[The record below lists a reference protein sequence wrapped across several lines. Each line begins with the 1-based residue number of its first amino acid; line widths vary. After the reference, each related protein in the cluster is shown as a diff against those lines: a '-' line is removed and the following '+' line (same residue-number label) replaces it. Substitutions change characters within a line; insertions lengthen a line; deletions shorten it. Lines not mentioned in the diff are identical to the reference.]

1 MKGKVDALLD
11 LHWGDCGKGKAV
23 DMIANK
29 YDVICRFAGGAN
41 SGHTIKF
48 GGETNVLHLIPSGI
62 FNKNCINIIG
72 NGVVIDPIEL
82 LKEIKMLENQGIDV
96 KSRLYI
102 SKKAHLI
109 LPSHKLLDK
118 ASEESKGESKI
129 GSTLKGI
136 GPAYTD
142 KVSRNGIRVGDIF
155 GDIKDMVF
163 NLTSIHWSKMTTG
176 FLTSS
181 SPSELDHQKEN
192 KLFLDACDESK
203 EYNIIDSEYYIN
215 QALSEGKSLLA
226 EGAQGALLDVDFGTY
241 PFVTSSNTTVGGVIT
256 GLGVPATKINK
267 VIGIF
272 KAYTTR
278 VGSGPF
284 PTELSGGTGD
294 KIRNLGQEYGATT
307 GRPRRCGWLDLPL
320 LKYSCM
326 INGITELH
334 MMKLDVLT
342 SFNDIK
348 ICTGYIVDGGDTS
361 QVPYNYD
368 DIVTP
373 IYEDFDG
380 WHTQV
385 GNLKTYSDLPKNCKK
400 YIEFVEK
407 YVGVPI
413 KLVSVGPDR
422 EATIEKNPL

>member
-1 MKGKVDALLD
+1 MKGKVDVLLGTSF
-11 LHWGDCGKGKAV
+11 GDEGKGKIV
-23 DMIANK
+23 DYLTPQ
-29 YDVICRFAGGAN
+29 YDIVCRFQGGNNA
-41 SGHTIKF
+41 GHTICF
-48 GGETNVLHLIPSGI
+48 NGEKYVLHLIPSGI
-62 FNKNCINIIG
+62 FNDNCINIIG

-176 FLTSS
+176 FLTSA

-192 KLFLDACDESK
+192 KLFLDACDELK

-215 QALSEGKSLLA
+215 QALSEDKSVLA

-241 PFVTSSNTTVGGVIT
+241 PFVTSSNTTVGGVVT
-256 GLGVPATKINK
+256 GLGVPAQKINK

-284 PTELSGGTGD
+284 PTELEGLTGETLR
-294 KIRNLGQEYGATT
+294 KEGQEYGATT

-326 INGITELH
+326 VNGITELH

-342 SFNDIK
+342 ALDVIK
-348 ICTGYIVDGGDTS
+348 VCTNYIVGSSITD
-361 QVPYNYD
+361 QVPYDLSEVQGLDYKTFN
-368 DIVTP
+368 
-373 IYEDFDG
+373 G
-380 WHTQV
+380 WNNEGITDCQSM
-385 GNLKTYSDLPKNCKK
+385 NDLPIGCRD

-407 YVGVPI
+407 YLGIPI
-413 KLVSVGPDR
+413 VLISVGADR
-422 EATIEKNPL
+422 SQVILKY

>member
-1 MKGKVDALLD
+1 MKGKVDVLLGAV
-11 LHWGDCGKGKAV
+11 WGDEGKGKVV
-23 DMIANK
+23 DYLTPE
-29 YDVICRFAGGAN
+29 YDIVARFQGGSNA
-41 SGHTIKF
+41 GHTICFDGKKY
-48 GGETNVLHLIPSGI
+48 VLHLMPSGI
-62 FNKNCINIIG
+62 FNENCINIIG

-82 LKEIKMLENQGIDV
+82 LKEIKMLESEGIDV

-118 ASEESKGESKI
+118 ASEQSKGESKI

-155 GDIKDMVF
+155 NDISDKVL
-163 NLTSIHWSKMTTG
+163 NLTSLHWYKMTTG
-176 FLTSS
+176 FLTSTP
-181 SPSELDHQKEN
+181 PSELDHQKEN
-192 KLFLDACDESK
+192 KLFLDACDELK
-203 EYNIIDSEYYIN
+203 QYNIIDSEYYIN
-215 QALSEGKSLLA
+215 QALSEGKSVLA

-241 PFVTSSNTTVGGVIT
+241 PFVTSSNTTVGGVVT

-284 PTELSGGTGD
+284 PTELNDEVGEL
-294 KIRNLGQEYGATT
+294 IRKGGQEFGATT

-334 MMKLDVLT
+334 MMKLDVL
-342 SFNDIK
+342 SNFDEIK
-348 ICTGYIVDGGDTS
+348 VATNYLVDGMITD
-361 QVPYNYD
+361 QIPFDLEEIQRVD
-368 DIVTP
+368 
-373 IYEDFDG
+373 YETFDG
-380 WHTQV
+380 FSDENISNH
-385 GNLKTYSDLPKNCKK
+385 KSFFDLPKECISYLSFIQK
-400 YIEFVEK
+400 YIK
-407 YVGVPI
+407 IPI
-413 KLVSVGPDR
+413 ISVSVGPDR
-422 EATIEKNPL
+422 SETIS

>member
-48 GGETNVLHLIPSGI
+48 GGQTHVLHLIPSGI
-62 FNKNCINIIG
+62 FNENCINIIG

-142 KVSRNGIRVGDIF
+142 KVSRNGVRVGDIF
-155 GDIKDMVF
+155 GDISDKVL
-163 NLTSIHWSKMTTG
+163 NLTSLHWSKMTTG
-176 FLTSS
+176 FLTST

-192 KLFLDACDESK
+192 KLFLDACDELK
-203 EYNIIDSEYYIN
+203 QYNIIDSEYYIN
-215 QALSEGKSLLA
+215 QALSEGKSVLA

-284 PTELSGGTGD
+284 PTELGGGTGD
-294 KIRNLGQEYGATT
+294 KMRNLGQEYGATT

-334 MMKLDVLT
+334 MMKLDVLDT
-342 SFNDIK
+342 FNDIK
-348 ICTGYIVDGGDTS
+348 VCTGYIVDGGDTS
-361 QVPYNYD
+361 QVPYNYEE
-368 DIVTP
+368 IVTP

-385 GNLKTYSDLPKNCKK
+385 GNMKNYSDLPKNCKK

-422 EATIEKNPL
+422 EATIEKNPQ

>member
-1 MKGKVDALLD
+1 MKGKVDVLLGAV
-11 LHWGDCGKGKAV
+11 WGDCGKGKVV
-23 DMIANK
+23 DYLTPK
-29 YDVICRFAGGAN
+29 YDIVARFQGGSNA
-41 SGHTIKF
+41 GHTIKF
-48 GGETNVLHLIPSGI
+48 DGKTHVLHLIPSGI
-62 FNKNCINIIG
+62 FNENCINIIG

-82 LKEIKMLENQGIDV
+82 LKEIKMLEDIGIDV

-109 LPSHKLLDK
+109 IPSHKLLDK
-118 ASEESKGESKI
+118 SSEQSKGESKI

-155 GDIKDMVF
+155 NDIENKVF
-163 NLTSIHWSKMTTG
+163 ELNGKH
-176 FLTSS
+176 FDR
-181 SPSELDHQKEN
+181 SEKYSFPFYTEHRKEN
-192 KLFLDACDESK
+192 KIFLEAIESLK
-203 EYNIIDSEYYIN
+203 QYSIIDSEYYLN
-215 QALSEGKSLLA
+215 QALQEGKSILA

-241 PFVTSSNTTVGGVIT
+241 PFVTSSNTTIGGVVT

-284 PTELSGGTGD
+284 PTELNDEVGEL
-294 KIRNLGQEYGATT
+294 IREVGQEFGATT

-326 INGITELH
+326 INGITELN

-342 SFNDIK
+342 ALDEIK
-348 ICTGYIVDGGDTS
+348 ACTNYIVNDSITD
-361 QVPYNYD
+361 QVPYDLSEIQNIEYRTFGGWD
-368 DIVTP
+368 NEDITDCRFM
-373 IYEDFDG
+373 Y
-380 WHTQV
+380 
-385 GNLKTYSDLPKNCKK
+385 DLPVECQD

-407 YVGVPI
+407 YLGIPI
-413 KLVSVGPDR
+413 VLISVGPDR
-422 EATIEKNPL
+422 SQVILNY

>member
-1 MKGKVDALLD
+1 MKGKVDVLLGASF
-11 LHWGDCGKGKAV
+11 GDEGKGKVV
-23 DMIANK
+23 DYLTPQ
-29 YDVICRFAGGAN
+29 YDIVARFQGGSNA
-41 SGHTIKF
+41 GHTICFDDNKY
-48 GGETNVLHLIPSGI
+48 VLHLIPSGI
-62 FNKNCINIIG
+62 FNDNCINIIG
-72 NGVVIDPIEL
+72 NGVVVDPIEL

-155 GDIKDMVF
+155 RDIKDMVF

-176 FLTSS
+176 FLTSA

-192 KLFLDACDESK
+192 KLFLDACDELK
-203 EYNIIDSEYYIN
+203 EYNIIDSEYFIN
-215 QALSEGKSLLA
+215 QALSEGKSVLA

-241 PFVTSSNTTVGGVIT
+241 PFVTSSNTTVGGVVT

-284 PTELSGGTGD
+284 PTELEGLTGETLR
-294 KIRNLGQEYGATT
+294 KEGQEYGATT

-342 SFNDIK
+342 ALDEIK
-348 ICTGYIVDGGDTS
+348 VCTNYIVGHSVTD
-361 QVPYNYD
+361 QVPYDLSEIQGVEYK
-368 DIVTP
+368 T
-373 IYEDFDG
+373 FDG
-380 WHTQV
+380 FSDE
-385 GNLKTYSDLPKNCKK
+385 NISSYKSFSDLPPECTTYLNFIEK
-400 YIEFVEK
+400 YI
-407 YVGVPI
+407 GVSI
-413 KLVSVGPDR
+413 KSVSVGPDR
-422 EATIEKNPL
+422 SETIS

>member
-48 GGETNVLHLIPSGI
+48 GGQTHVLHLIPSGI
-62 FNKNCINIIG
+62 FNENCINIIG

-102 SKKAHLI
+102 SRKAHLI

-155 GDIKDMVF
+155 GDIENKVLDLTNIHFSRIDVTKVF
-163 NLTSIHWSKMTTG
+163 RTFNEI
-176 FLTSS
+176 
-181 SPSELDHQKEN
+181 DHQKEN
-192 KLFLDACDESK
+192 KLFLDACDELK
-203 EYNIIDSEYYIN
+203 QYNIIDSEYYIN
-215 QALSEGKSLLA
+215 QALSEGKSILA

-256 GLGVPATKINK
+256 GLGVPPQKIDK

-284 PTELSGGTGD
+284 PTELPGGMGD
-294 KIRNLGQEYGATT
+294 KMRDIGQEYGATT

-334 MMKLDVLT
+334 MMKLDVLDT
-342 SFNDIK
+342 FNDIK
-348 ICTGYIVDGGDTS
+348 VCTGYIVNGGGTS
-361 QVPYNYD
+361 QVPYSYDEIVSPIYD
-368 DIVTP
+368 D
-373 IYEDFDG
+373 FHG
-380 WHTQV
+380 WYTQV
-385 GNLKTYSDLPKNCKK
+385 GNMKSYSDLPKNCKK
-400 YIEFVEK
+400 YIEYVEK

-422 EATIEKNPL
+422 EATIEKNPQ

>member
-48 GGETNVLHLIPSGI
+48 GTQTHVLHLIPSGI
-62 FNKNCINIIG
+62 FNDNCINIIG

-118 ASEESKGESKI
+118 ANEESRGESKI

-155 GDIKDMVF
+155 RDIKDMVF
-163 NLTSIHWSKMTTG
+163 NLTSMHWSKMTTG
-176 FLTSS
+176 FLTST
-181 SPSELDHQKEN
+181 SPSELDHQKKN
-192 KLFLDACDESK
+192 KLFLDACDELK
-203 EYNIIDSEYYIN
+203 KYNIIDSEYYIN
-215 QALSEGKSLLA
+215 QALSDGKSVLA
-226 EGAQGALLDVDFGTY
+226 EGAQGTLLDVDFGTY
-241 PFVTSSNTTVGGVIT
+241 PFVTSSNTTVGGVVT
-256 GLGVPATKINK
+256 GLGIPATKINN

-284 PTELSGGTGD
+284 PTEMENEIGEE
-294 KIRNLGQEYGATT
+294 IRVYGFEYGATT

-334 MMKLDVLT
+334 MMKLDVLSYFDFVEVAT
-342 SFNDIK
+342 E
-348 ICTGYIVDGGDTS
+348 YVVDGKKTNIIPFNLTDVS
-361 QVPYNYD
+361 E
-368 DIVTP
+368 I
-373 IYEDFDG
+373 IYEKFEGFKSDL
-380 WHTQV
+380 Q
-385 GNLKTYSDLPKNCKK
+385 NLKDYEELPESCKK
-400 YIEFVEK
+400 YISFIEDYLK
-407 YVGVPI
+407 IPI
-413 KLVSVGPDR
+413 KLISVGPNR
-422 EATIEKNPL
+422 TETIIK

>member
-1 MKGKVDALLD
+1 MKGKVDVLLGAV
-11 LHWGDCGKGKAV
+11 WGDEGKGKVV
-23 DMIANK
+23 DYLTPK
-29 YDVICRFAGGAN
+29 YDIVTRFQGGSNA
-41 SGHTIKF
+41 GHTICFDGNKY
-48 GGETNVLHLIPSGI
+48 VLHLIPSGI
-62 FNKNCINIIG
+62 LNEHCINIIG

-82 LKEIKMLENQGIDV
+82 IREIKMLEDKGIDV

-109 LPSHKLLDK
+109 LPSHKVLDK
-118 ASEESKGESKI
+118 SSEQSKGESKI

-155 GDIKDMVF
+155 GDIENKVF
-163 NLTSIHWSKMTTG
+163 
-176 FLTSS
+176 
-181 SPSELDHQKEN
+181 ELNGKHFDRLEKYSFPFYTEHRKEN
-192 KLFLDACDESK
+192 KIFLDAIESLK
-203 EYNIIDSEYYIN
+203 QYNIIDSEYYIN
-215 QALSEGKSLLA
+215 QALSEGKSVLA

-256 GLGVPATKINK
+256 GLGVPPSSINK

-284 PTELSGGTGD
+284 PTELGGGTGD
-294 KIRNLGQEYGATT
+294 KMRNVGQEYGATT

-334 MMKLDVLT
+334 MMKLDVLDT
-342 SFNDIK
+342 FNDIRV
-348 ICTGYIVDGGDTS
+348 CTGYIVDGGDTS

-368 DIVTP
+368 EIVTP

-385 GNLKTYSDLPKNCKK
+385 GNMKNYSDLPKNSKE
-400 YIEFVEK
+400 YIEYVEK

-422 EATIEKNPL
+422 EATIEKNPQ

>member
-1 MKGKVDALLD
+1 MKGKIDVLLGTTF
-11 LHWGDCGKGKAV
+11 GDEGKGKVV
-23 DMIANK
+23 DYLTPR
-29 YDVICRFAGGAN
+29 YDIVARFQGGSNA
-41 SGHTIKF
+41 GHTICFDGNKY
-48 GGETNVLHLIPSGI
+48 VLHLIPSGI
-62 FNKNCINIIG
+62 FNEHCINIIG

-82 LKEIKMLENQGIDV
+82 LKEIKMLEDKGIDV

-109 LPSHKLLDK
+109 LPSHKVLDK
-118 ASEESKGESKI
+118 SSEQSKGESKI

-155 GDIKDMVF
+155 GDIENKVF
-163 NLTSIHWSKMTTG
+163 
-176 FLTSS
+176 
-181 SPSELDHQKEN
+181 ELNGKHFDRLEKYSFPFYTEHRKEN
-192 KLFLDACDESK
+192 KIFLDAIESLK
-203 EYNIIDSEYYIN
+203 QYNIIDSEYYIN
-215 QALSEGKSLLA
+215 QALSEGKSVLA

-256 GLGVPATKINK
+256 GLGVPPSSINK

-284 PTELSGGTGD
+284 PTELGGGTGD
-294 KIRNLGQEYGATT
+294 KMRNVGQEYGATT

-334 MMKLDVLT
+334 MMKLDVLDT
-342 SFNDIK
+342 FNDIRV
-348 ICTGYIVDGGDTS
+348 CTGYIVDGGDTS

-368 DIVTP
+368 EIVTP

-385 GNLKTYSDLPKNCKK
+385 GNIKNYSDLPKNSKE
-400 YIEFVEK
+400 YIEYVEK

-422 EATIEKNPL
+422 EATIEKNPQ

>member
-1 MKGKVDALLD
+1 MKGKVDVLLGAV
-11 LHWGDCGKGKAV
+11 WGDEGKGKVV
-23 DMIANK
+23 DYLTPK
-29 YDVICRFAGGAN
+29 YDIVTRFQGGSNA
-41 SGHTIKF
+41 GHTICFDGNKY
-48 GGETNVLHLIPSGI
+48 VLHLIPSGI
-62 FNKNCINIIG
+62 LNEHCINIIG

-82 LKEIKMLENQGIDV
+82 IREIKMLEDKGIDV

-109 LPSHKLLDK
+109 LPSHKVLDK
-118 ASEESKGESKI
+118 SSEQSKGESKI

-155 GDIKDMVF
+155 GDIENKVF
-163 NLTSIHWSKMTTG
+163 
-176 FLTSS
+176 
-181 SPSELDHQKEN
+181 ELNGKHFDRLEKYSFPFYTEHRKEN
-192 KLFLDACDESK
+192 KIFLDAIESLK
-203 EYNIIDSEYYIN
+203 QYNIIDSEYYIN
-215 QALSEGKSLLA
+215 QALSEGKSVLA

-241 PFVTSSNTTVGGVIT
+241 PFVTSSNTTVGGVVT

-284 PTELSGGTGD
+284 PTELNDEVGEL
-294 KIRNLGQEYGATT
+294 IRKGGQEFGATT

-334 MMKLDVLT
+334 MMKLDVL
-342 SFNDIK
+342 SNFDEIK
-348 ICTGYIVDGGDTS
+348 VATNYLVDGMITD
-361 QVPYNYD
+361 QIPFDLEEIQRVD
-368 DIVTP
+368 
-373 IYEDFDG
+373 YETFDG
-380 WHTQV
+380 FSDENISNH
-385 GNLKTYSDLPKNCKK
+385 KSFFDLPKECISYLSFIQK
-400 YIEFVEK
+400 YIK
-407 YVGVPI
+407 IPI
-413 KLVSVGPDR
+413 ISVSVGPDR
-422 EATIEKNPL
+422 SETIS

>member
-48 GGETNVLHLIPSGI
+48 GGQTHVLHLIPSGI
-62 FNKNCINIIG
+62 FNENCINIIG

-118 ASEESKGESKI
+118 ASEQSKGESKI

-142 KVSRNGIRVGDIF
+142 KVSRNGIRVGDIYN
-155 GDIKDMVF
+155 DISDKVL
-163 NLTSIHWSKMTTG
+163 NLTSLHWSKMTTG
-176 FLTSS
+176 FLTSA

-192 KLFLDACDESK
+192 KLFLDACDELK
-203 EYNIIDSEYYIN
+203 QYNIIDSEYYIN
-215 QALSEGKSLLA
+215 QALSEGKSVLA

-256 GLGVPATKINK
+256 GLGIPATKINN

-284 PTELSGGTGD
+284 PTELGGGMGD
-294 KIRNLGQEYGATT
+294 KMRNLGQEYGATT

-334 MMKLDVLT
+334 MMKLDVLDT
-342 SFNDIK
+342 FNDIK
-348 ICTGYIVDGGDTS
+348 VCTGYIVNGGGTS

-368 DIVTP
+368 EIVIP
-373 IYEDFDG
+373 IYDDFHG

-385 GNLKTYSDLPKNCKK
+385 GNMKNYSDLPKNCRK
-400 YIEFVEK
+400 YIEFIEK

-422 EATIEKNPL
+422 EATIEKNPH

>member
-48 GGETNVLHLIPSGI
+48 DNKTYVLHLIPSGI
-62 FNKNCINIIG
+62 FNENCINVIG

-82 LKEIKMLENQGIDV
+82 VNEIKMLEDKGIDV
-96 KSRLYI
+96 KSRLVI
-102 SKKAHLI
+102 STKAHLI
-109 LPSHKLLDK
+109 LPLHKVADK
-118 ASEESKGESKI
+118 QMEESKGESKI

-136 GPAYTD
+136 GPAYTT
-142 KVSRNGIRVGDIF
+142 KVARNGIRMGDIF
-155 GDIKDMVF
+155 SESFEK
-163 NLTSIHWSKMTTG
+163 NLQYTLSD
-176 FLTSS
+176 LN
-181 SPSELDHQKEN
+181 LLKEN
-192 KLFLDACDESK
+192 QDFLSACEKLK
-203 EYNIIDSEYYIN
+203 EYTILDTAYYLN
-215 QALSEGKSLLA
+215 QALSEEKSILA

-241 PFVTSSNTTVGGVIT
+241 PYVTSSNTTVGGVVT

-284 PTELSGGTGD
+284 PTELVDVTGD
-294 KIRNLGQEYGATT
+294 TLRQNGVEYGATT

-334 MMKLDVLT
+334 LMKLDVLST
-342 SFNDIK
+342 FRNIK
-348 ICTGYIVDGGDTS
+348 VCTGYIIDGIETN
-361 QVPYNYD
+361 QVPF
-368 DIVTP
+368 
-373 IYEDFDG
+373 DFEEIHLPVYKDFNGWEKTLDG
-380 WHTQV
+380 S
-385 GNLKTYSDLPKNCKK
+385 TYYQDLPWSATK
-400 YIEFVEK
+400 YIEYIEN
-407 YVGVPI
+407 YIGVTI
-413 KLVSVGPDR
+413 KLVSIGPDR
-422 EATIEKNPL
+422 KQTLDKSEVFTHLLG

>member
-1 MKGKVDALLD
+1 MKGKIDVLLGTTF
-11 LHWGDCGKGKAV
+11 GDEGKGKVV
-23 DMIANK
+23 DYLTPR
-29 YDVICRFAGGAN
+29 YDIVARFQGGSNA
-41 SGHTIKF
+41 GHTICFNGNKY
-48 GGETNVLHLIPSGI
+48 VLHLIPSGI
-62 FNKNCINIIG
+62 FNENCINIIG
-72 NGVVIDPIEL
+72 NGVVINPIEL
-82 LKEIKMLENQGIDV
+82 LKEVKMLENQGIDV

-109 LPSHKLLDK
+109 IPSHKLLDK

-136 GPAYTD
+136 GPSYTD

-155 GDIKDMVF
+155 NDISDKVL
-163 NLTSIHWSKMTTG
+163 NLTSLHWSKMTTG
-176 FLTSS
+176 FLTST

-192 KLFLDACDESK
+192 KLFLDACDELK
-203 EYNIIDSEYYIN
+203 QYNIIDSEYYIN
-215 QALSEGKSLLA
+215 QALSEGKSVLA

-284 PTELSGGTGD
+284 PTELGGGTGD
-294 KIRNLGQEYGATT
+294 KMRNLGQEYGATT

-334 MMKLDVLT
+334 MMKLDVLDT
-342 SFNDIK
+342 FNDIK
-348 ICTGYIVDGGDTS
+348 VCTGYIVDGGDTS
-361 QVPYNYD
+361 QVPYNYEE
-368 DIVTP
+368 IVTP

-385 GNLKTYSDLPKNCKK
+385 GNMKNYSDLPKNCKK

-422 EATIEKNPL
+422 EATIEKNPQ

>member
-1 MKGKVDALLD
+1 MKGKVDVLLGAV
-11 LHWGDCGKGKAV
+11 WGDEGKGKVV
-23 DMIANK
+23 DYLTPK
-29 YDVICRFAGGAN
+29 YDIVARFQGGSNA
-41 SGHTIKF
+41 GHTICFDGNKY
-48 GGETNVLHLIPSGI
+48 VLHLIPSGI
-62 FNKNCINIIG
+62 LNEHCINIIG

-82 LKEIKMLENQGIDV
+82 LKEIKMLEDKGIDV

-109 LPSHKLLDK
+109 LPSHKVLDK
-118 ASEESKGESKI
+118 SSEQSKGESKI

-155 GDIKDMVF
+155 NDISDKVL
-163 NLTSIHWSKMTTG
+163 NLTSLHWSKMTTG
-176 FLTSS
+176 FLTSTP
-181 SPSELDHQKEN
+181 PSELDHQKEN
-192 KLFLDACDESK
+192 KLFLDACDELK
-203 EYNIIDSEYYIN
+203 QYNIIDSEYYIN
-215 QALSEGKSLLA
+215 QALSEGKSVLA

-256 GLGVPATKINK
+256 GLGVPPSSINK

-284 PTELSGGTGD
+284 PTELGGGTGD
-294 KIRNLGQEYGATT
+294 KMRNVGQEYGATT

-334 MMKLDVLT
+334 MMKLDVLDT
-342 SFNDIK
+342 FNDIRV
-348 ICTGYIVDGGDTS
+348 CTGYIVDGGDTS

-368 DIVTP
+368 EIVTP

-385 GNLKTYSDLPKNCKK
+385 GNMKNYSDLPKNSKK
-400 YIEFVEK
+400 YIEYVEK

-422 EATIEKNPL
+422 EATIEKNPQ